1 MALSKDLKE
10 KIISRHIEMFDALLR
25 GDIDVFATWWAD
37 DIIIYGTAISEAFT
51 NKQDAIDFYKSTSDQ
66 VTGLVR
72 MENRKINVHE
82 QNGYVILTEKLD
94 FHVKLAE
101 EWTFYHHS
109 RLTGVW
115 SEINGDWYVTHI
127 HCSFPDGYAG
137 EGQQINPEQLRS
149 ENIKLQAAVEARTAE
164 LAQKNREL
172 EIEIALDKIRT
183 RSLSMHQSNEILE
196 VAYLVSE
203 KLKELSLGIDAVAI
217 ILTEGKRYEYWI
229 ANDEGSYATKIIEE
243 LNELNPSMLAKAFIK
258 HQGTH
263 TDFTFCAE
271 GEDKKIHWEYLFS
284 HTGFSIVPP
293 ERRQFILDQP
303 YYNICASFH
312 DHISLTVVRYNN
324 KEYSESERAVVK
336 KFCKV
341 FAQAYTRFMDLYTA
355 EKQAKEAKIEAA
367 LERVRAKSNAMQRT
381 DNLLEVI
388 EIVSAQLEELG
399 ISFTHVNFRITEGE
413 NDWDLWSHFKWLE
426 APVRWQVK
434 YFDHP
439 LFNRSRNNPNRK
451 VHQEVFTLEEKISFE
466 AHLAELGLL
475 PAPTNKEQDQAIQ
488 KYLVEST
495 GFAWAVY
502 RMDKLS
508 LAIANNKGQTYND
521 EEQLIL
527 KRFAEVFYQ
536 SYTRFLDLKKAEEQA
551 REAEINLAVEKVKA
565 KALAMHHSDE
575 IMQVVVKLKEE
586 VMGLHIPHVIAAS
599 ILLNEGENKVRIWD
613 LSATELSAEGSHV
626 PLDITFQLKE
636 HDPHL
641 YVKRVWENPED
652 FFIEIQDQ
660 KGFERLLEWACEHG
674 KKEVAEEVKA
684 FIEASQIQRLYHAAK
699 KLNHGKLVIDLLD
712 PPTAEIET
720 ILTKMGAAFDL
731 AYTRFLD
738 LKKAEAQ
745 TREAQIEAA
754 LEKVRSAS
762 LSMQKSEDLPNVVE
776 TMEEKLLELGLKV
789 SGGISITIF
798 VEGTKDFLNCL
809 LMLDRK
815 EKAAF
820 YYQNYFDTQAFRDFY
835 DARANGEAYINKVYN
850 EVDSREH
857 IDSIL
862 AQESFKQV
870 DPEVIQWMQNKNVYA
885 YAAALM
891 KYTGLFVFYFDREYL
906 SQDFASILQRF
917 ANAFEQAYIRFLDL
931 KKAEE
936 QAQEAKIEAALER
949 VRSRTMAMQR
959 SEELSVVAH
968 LLFEEFKAL
977 YSDAVHILSRAFV
990 ITVDEE
996 AEKFTFFIT
1005 TADGEYLQTAYPMPF
1020 NEPTNGVPLFQ
1031 CWKNQNDLLINELEG
1046 EVFKLWLNYL
1056 DSIEFYVSPEVRQLN
1071 KRVNNYARFAKGFI
1085 GITSVDKL
1093 NDFGLVLLQRFTKV
1107 FDQTYTRFLD
1117 LQKAEEQARESK
1129 IEAALE
1135 KVRSRTLAMQHSDE
1149 LAETAA
1155 EVFHQLISLGIEPS
1169 RLYIGIVND
1178 VTKDMEMWATDED
1191 GTGVG
1196 KKFTFNAADNA
1207 SVKKL
1212 YDGWVAQLKS
1222 VTVDMQGAELENY
1235 ISYLQTLQIPL
1246 SHALTQKRRIQS
1258 VAYFDKG
1265 FIGMALPDGQ
1275 SEANIH
1281 LLERF
1286 AAVFNLTFTR
1296 FNDLKIA
1303 EAHALQAEQD
1313 LIAIKEAKQKAEAAL
1328 MELKATQNQLIQA
1341 EKMASLGE
1349 LTAGIAHEIQNPLN
1363 FVNNFSEVSQELIDE
1378 MNAEM
1383 ANGNYQDAEQL
1394 AIDVKENLNKIH
1406 HHGKR
1411 ADAIVKGMLQHSRT
1425 SSGKK
1430 EPTDINALCD
1440 EYLRLAYHG
1449 LRAKDKSFNAKFETK
1464 LDPQV
1469 GVLDIV
1475 PQDIG
1480 RVLLNLIN
1488 NAFYATDERKKKREN
1503 SYEPMVIVETK
1514 KFKDSISIA
1523 VTDNGAGMP
1532 DGIKEKIFQPFFT
1545 TKPTGK
1551 GTGLGLSLSYDIV
1564 KAHGGNFSV
1573 ESRQGEFTRF
1583 TILIPLAI

>member
-25 GDIDVFATWWAD
+25 GDIDVFATWWTD
-37 DIIIYGTAISEAFT
+37 DIIIYGTAISEVFT

-115 SEINGDWYVTHI
+115 SELNGDWYVTHI

-137 EGQQINPEQLRS
+137 EGQQINPKQLRS

-183 RSLSMHQSNEILE
+183 RSLSMHHSNEILE

-217 ILTEGKRYEYWI
+217 ILIDNKQYEYWI
-229 ANDEGSYATKIIEE
+229 ANDEGSYTTKIIDDTISR
-243 LNELNPSMLAKAFIK
+243 NPSVILKDVNEHFYKGI
-258 HQGTH
+258 
-263 TDFTFCAE
+263 DFTRCYT
-271 GEDKKIHWEYLFS
+271 GEDKRFHWENAFAN
-284 HTGFSIVPP
+284 TGFRVVPE
-293 ERRQFILDQP
+293 ERKRFILDQT

-324 KEYSESERAVVK
+324 QEYSESARAIVK

-355 EKQAKEAKIEAA
+355 EKQAKEAKVEAA
-367 LERVRAKSNAMQRT
+367 LEKVRSRSLVMRSSDELSEVVKTVFDNLRDLKFNLSDSAVVINLFQEDSDDIVQWIT
-381 DNLLEVI
+381 DNEQTYPRSFRHPHFDNPILNDI
-388 EIVSAQLEELG
+388 KSARKKG
-399 ISFTHVNFRITEGE
+399 I
-413 NDWDLWSHFKWLE
+413 D
-426 APVRWQVK
+426 
-434 YFDHP
+434 YF
-439 LFNRSRNNPNRK
+439 SA
-451 VHQEVFTLEEKISFE
+451 TYSFE
-466 AHLAELGLL
+466 DKNAFWNYYFEHTDFSRF
-475 PAPTNKEQDQAIQ
+475 PDHIKQDVLQRKSYAQ
-488 KYLVEST
+488 SMALQRFT
-495 GFAWAVY
+495 GILYPNIDGRVL
-502 RMDKLS
+502 DHEE
-508 LAIANNKGQTYND
+508 GQ
-521 EEQLIL
+521 IL
-527 KRFAEVFYQ
+527 KRFSVVFEQVYI
-536 SYTRFLDLKKAEEQA
+536 RFLDLKKAEEQA

-586 VMGLHIPHVIAAS
+586 VMGLHIPYVIAAS
-599 ILLNEGENKVRIWD
+599 ILLNEGENKVRMWD

-652 FFIEIQDQ
+652 FFVEIQDQ

-674 KKEVAEEVKA
+674 KNEVAEEVKA

-712 PPTAEIET
+712 PPTAEIEN

-762 LSMQKSEDLPNVVE
+762 LSMLESEDLPNVVE

-835 DARANGEAYINKVYN
+835 DARANGEAYINKVYD

-862 AQESFKQV
+862 AQESFKQA
-870 DPEVIQWMQNKNVYA
+870 DPEVVQWMQNKNVYA

-977 YSDAVHILSRAFV
+977 YSDAVHVLSRAFV

-1056 DSIEFYVSPEVRQLN
+1056 DSIELYVSPEVRQMN
-1071 KRVNNYARFAKGFI
+1071 KRVNNFARFAKGFI

-1093 NDFGLVLLQRFTKV
+1093 NDSGLVLLQRFTKV

-1117 LQKAEEQARESK
+1117 LQVAEA
-1129 IEAALE
+1129 
-1135 KVRSRTLAMQHSDE
+1135 
-1149 LAETAA
+1149 
-1155 EVFHQLISLGIEPS
+1155 
-1169 RLYIGIVND
+1169 N
-1178 VTKDMEMWATDED
+1178 
-1191 GTGVG
+1191 
-1196 KKFTFNAADNA
+1196 
-1207 SVKKL
+1207 KKL
-1212 YDGWVAQLKS
+1212 AVRQAAIDRIRADIASMRS
-1222 VTVDMQGAELENY
+1222 VEDLDRLIPLIWNELH
-1235 ISYLQTLQIPL
+1235 ILQIPFIRCGIFIMNEQKQTINTFL
-1246 SHALTQKRRIQS
+1246 STPDGKSIASFPLSYQASSNISDVVNHWQRGELYIDQWGIDAFQSLADSLVELNIIKHREQYLTSIPNNGMNLHFIPFLQGMLYVGNTETLSDEELGVLQS
-1258 VAYFDKG
+1258 VSNAFSTAYARYQDFSN
-1265 FIGMALPDGQ
+1265 L
-1275 SEANIH
+1275 EAAKKEIEKT
-1281 LLERF
+1281 L
-1286 AAVFNLTFTR
+1286 
-1296 FNDLKIA
+1296 
-1303 EAHALQAEQD
+1303 QD
-1313 LIAIKEAKQKAEAAL
+1313 LRQAQ
-1328 MELKATQNQLIQA
+1328 QQLVQA

-1378 MNAEM
+1378 MKAEM

-1469 GVLDIV
+1469 GFIDII

-1488 NAFYATDERKKKREN
+1488 NAFYAVDERKKKGEAN
-1503 SYEPMVIVETK
+1503 YEAMVVIETK
-1514 KFKDSISIA
+1514 KLKDMVSIS
-1523 VTDNGAGMP
+1523 VKDNGMGIP
-1532 DGIKEKIFQPFFT
+1532 DAIKEKIFQPFFT
-1545 TKPTGK
+1545 TKPTGQ

-1564 KAHGGNFSV
+1564 KVHGGELKV
-1573 ESRQGEFTRF
+1573 ETKEGEGTKFVVSLKIVTE
-1583 TILIPLAI
+1583 

>member
-10 KIISRHIEMFDALLR
+10 KIISRHIEMFDAYLR
-25 GDIDVFATWWAD
+25 GDIDGFTIWWAD
-37 DIIIYGTAISEAFT
+37 DIILYGTAISEVFT
-51 NKQDAIDFYKSTSDQ
+51 NKQAARDFYISTRDQ
-66 VTGLVR
+66 VIGLVR
-72 MENRKINVHE
+72 IENININVYE
-82 QNGYVILTEKLD
+82 QNEYVILTEESD
-94 FHVKLAE
+94 FHVKVAE
-101 EWTFYHHS
+101 EWMFYHHS
-109 RLTGVW
+109 RLTAVW
-115 SEINGDWYVTHI
+115 SQINGEWYMTHV
-127 HCSFPDGYAG
+127 HLSYPDGYAS

-149 ENIKLQAAVEARTAE
+149 ENIKLQAAVEERTAE
-164 LAQKNREL
+164 LAEKNREL
-172 EIEIALDKIRT
+172 T
-183 RSLSMHQSNEILE
+183 
-196 VAYLVSE
+196 
-203 KLKELSLGIDAVAI
+203 
-217 ILTEGKRYEYWI
+217 
-229 ANDEGSYATKIIEE
+229 
-243 LNELNPSMLAKAFIK
+243 
-258 HQGTH
+258 
-263 TDFTFCAE
+263 
-271 GEDKKIHWEYLFS
+271 
-284 HTGFSIVPP
+284 
-293 ERRQFILDQP
+293 
-303 YYNICASFH
+303 
-312 DHISLTVVRYNN
+312 
-324 KEYSESERAVVK
+324 
-336 KFCKV
+336 
-341 FAQAYTRFMDLYTA
+341 
-355 EKQAKEAKIEAA
+355 IEAA
-367 LERVRAKSNAMQRT
+367 LEKVRNRSLIMHSSDELAEVVKTVFDNLRDLQFDLTDSAVVINLFQEDSDDIVQWIT
-381 DNLLEVI
+381 DNEQTYPRSFRHPHFDNPILNDIKFARNKGLDYF
-388 EIVSAQLEELG
+388 SA
-399 ISFTHVNFRITEGE
+399 T
-413 NDWDLWSHFKWLE
+413 
-426 APVRWQVK
+426 
-434 YFDHP
+434 Y
-439 LFNRSRNNPNRK
+439 
-451 VHQEVFTLEEKISFE
+451 SFE
-466 AHLAELGLL
+466 DKNAFWNYYFEHTDFGRF
-475 PAPTNKEQDQAIQ
+475 PDHIKQDILQRRNYAQ
-488 KYLVEST
+488 SMALQQFT
-495 GFAWAVY
+495 GILYPNIDGRVL
-502 RMDKLS
+502 D
-508 LAIANNKGQTYND
+508 ND
-521 EEQLIL
+521 EAQIL
-527 KRFAEVFYQ
+527 KRFSVVFEQAYI
-536 SYTRFLDLKKAEEQA
+536 RFLDLQKAEKQA
-551 REAEINLAVEKVKA
+551 
-565 KALAMHHSDE
+565 
-575 IMQVVVKLKEE
+575 
-586 VMGLHIPHVIAAS
+586 
-599 ILLNEGENKVRIWD
+599 
-613 LSATELSAEGSHV
+613 
-626 PLDITFQLKE
+626 
-636 HDPHL
+636 
-641 YVKRVWENPED
+641 
-652 FFIEIQDQ
+652 
-660 KGFERLLEWACEHG
+660 
-674 KKEVAEEVKA
+674 
-684 FIEASQIQRLYHAAK
+684 
-699 KLNHGKLVIDLLD
+699 
-712 PPTAEIET
+712 
-720 ILTKMGAAFDL
+720 
-731 AYTRFLD
+731 
-738 LKKAEAQ
+738 
-745 TREAQIEAA
+745 REAQIEAA

-762 LSMQKSEDLPNVVE
+762 LGMQKSEDLPTVVE
-776 TMEEKLLELGLKV
+776 TVEEKLLELGLKV

-835 DARANGEAYINKVYN
+835 EARANGETYVNKVYD

-862 AQESFKQV
+862 AQESFKQA
-870 DPEVIQWMQNKNVYA
+870 DPELIQWMQNKNVYA

-977 YSDAVHILSRAFV
+977 YSDAVHVLSRAFV

-1056 DSIEFYVSPEVRQLN
+1056 DSIELYVSPEVRQMN

-1093 NDFGLVLLQRFTKV
+1093 NDSGLVLLQRFTKV

-1117 LQKAEEQARESK
+1117 LQKAEEQAREAK

-1155 EVFHQLISLGIEPS
+1155 EVFHQLIGLGIEPN

-1265 FIGMALPDGQ
+1265 FIGMASPDGQ

-1328 MELKATQNQLIQA
+1328 MELKATQTQLIQA

-1378 MNAEM
+1378 MKAEM

-1425 SSGKK
+1425 STGKK

-1464 LDPQV
+1464 LDPQI
-1469 GVLDIV
+1469 GVLDII

-1488 NAFYATDERKKKREN
+1488 NAFYATDERKKKEEAG
-1503 SYEPMVIVETK
+1503 YEPMVTIETK
-1514 KFKDSISIA
+1514 KLKDMVRIC
-1523 VTDNGAGMP
+1523 VKDNGMGIP
-1532 DGIKEKIFQPFFT
+1532 EGIKEKIFQPFFT
-1545 TKPTGK
+1545 TKPTGQ

-1564 KAHGGNFSV
+1564 KAHGGECKV
-1573 ESRQGEFTRF
+1573 ESEVGKG
-1583 TILIPLAI
+1583 TIFLIQIPTSQ